1 MPRESFIAA
10 VSGQPTKNLGAT
22 IINAGNTP
30 AGAAG
35 TNDATNNPAFG
46 ALLGSNTGKSSG
58 SKGVQRLGIP
68 VSSGIGTAGPG
79 IQCAV
84 FTDPFA
90 NSPLGQVI
98 GKTFSWRDQ
107 YTGRLPVRWNHI
119 YSKYPRPSQDTHT
132 GVKWC
137 SSWCSNVKGAVCRD
151 SDSLFGTNISLTN
164 STKGISIAIGSP
176 SGVNSTYPISSFKT
190 GTYNRR
196 EGHVMVDEF
205 GLKGRVG
212 QAGAASLGHIGEDG
226 FAIRGNED
234 DWMSCGNGDRLCSEL
249 TPGFDLKGQR
259 LRYMDGGSMGDRL
272 TGYPKHTITASGTG
286 YGQSVTFNADGSR
299 MAVGAPYADDNRGEV
314 TVYQYISSSG
324 DANASRPTNGE
335 WIRVGAP
342 ILGFDAQGANGL
354 HRDRFGWDL
363 ALDGD
368 GDDLWVGA
376 PRPGGTGYVAHF
388 SLQGTFPGGA
398 TWKRDNH
405 GGCVSGVNPNDR
417 FGYSVSCNRSGN
429 AVAVGSPWA
438 SGTRGTVDVYHRTG
452 IGGTTVDLWKK
463 LKRSNGSA
471 QRIVGTASGEMAG
484 WSVSMMYDSL
494 PSTSAGRYNPMIAV
508 GSPYYS
514 TSVSEYDWSRSTFAQ
529 RAAGVPIYTGTDHCS
544 NMGNGSDCGLLYDR
558 LGLTCEGRVTVWQF
572 NQVGASRKHHYGSLE
587 WLPKGKYSGR
597 KLLVGKYPQSE
608 MGYSVAFTKTGDYL
622 AVGCPGTD
630 GRFDIADCEQLTAIG
645 EREVGASPEGYVLYA
660 GPGGDVEAADPNDY
674 RYKYVYKPDGRGAD
688 CYEPDFKQYLFNTPD
703 GRSYVSEYGVGS
715 VKVFRYI
722 WEGKD
727 GENARQE
734 HALHSSR
741 QDVWIKYGPT
751 LAGNPSPKYDF
762 DWVSEARTTRYQ
774 RPNFQDRDG
783 KNKYPRFSNEER
795 FGTDVSIIDVNVPIV
810 AVGAPYAEDERY
822 NCRNDREDDPREIL
836 KGWHKPTGRVDI
848 YSSTPTRYRDNVMPF
863 GAGGLRRSMPK
874 NSSRTKPK
882 FQYGPDG
889 SKVAQSGGG
898 RESYFIAPKVS
909 GSGLSDD
916 NALKSSRKTFGTG
929 GINFTSSD

>member
-1 MPRESFIAA
+1 MAIFHPT
-10 VSGQPTKNLGAT
+10 SGQLAKNLGQT

-30 AGAAG
+30 T
-35 TNDATNNPAFG
+35 TNDETNNLAGFG
-46 ALLGSNTGKSSG
+46 VLTGNNSGKSSG
-58 SKGVQRLGIP
+58 SKPVQRVGIP

-79 IQCAV
+79 IQTVV
-84 FTDPFA
+84 FHDPFA
-90 NSPLGQVI
+90 GSPLGQVI
-98 GKTFSWRDQ
+98 GKTFTWRDK

-119 YSKYPRPSQDTHT
+119 YSKYPRPAQDTSD
-132 GVKWC
+132 GVNYC
-137 SSWCSNVKGAVCRD
+137 FNFCANVHGAHCR
-151 SDSLFGTNISLTN
+151 SDDDLFGTNVSLTN
-164 STKGISIAIGSP
+164 STNGISIAIGSP
-176 SGVNSTYPISSFKT
+176 SGVNAAAPQRAEYAYTK
-190 GTYNRR
+190 NRR
-196 EGHVMVDEF
+196 EGHVIVDEF
-205 GLKGRVG
+205 NLKGRLG
-212 QAGAASLGHIGEDG
+212 EAGAASVGHITKDG
-226 FAIRGNED
+226 FALRGNED
-234 DWMSCGNGDRLCSEL
+234 DWMSCGVGILPKRLCSEV
-249 TPGFDLKGQR
+249 TPGFDAKGQR
-259 LRYMDGGSMGDRL
+259 LRYMDGGPFGDRL
-272 TGYPKHTITASGTG
+272 TDYPKHTMTASGTG
-286 YGQSVTFNADGSR
+286 FGQSVTFNANGSR

-314 TVYQYISSSG
+314 TVYQYVSSSG
-324 DANASRPTNGE
+324 VGGE

-342 ILGFDAQGANGL
+342 IVSPNDSSGANGL
-354 HRDRFGWDL
+354 HRDRFGWDV

-368 GDDLWVGA
+368 GENLWVGA

-388 SLQGTFPGGA
+388 SLQGTDGADGCQHPPGGV
-398 TWKRDNH
+398 TWKKDNH
-405 GGCVSGVNPNDR
+405 GGSVSGINPNDR

-438 SGTRGTVDVYHRTG
+438 SGTRGTVEVYHRTG
-452 IGGTTVDLWKK
+452 IGGSTVDLWKK

-494 PSTSAGRYNPMIAV
+494 PSTTAGRYNPMIAV
-508 GSPYYS
+508 GSPFYS
-514 TSVSEYDWSRSTFAQ
+514 RTVDEFDSSRWTAAQ
-529 RAAGVPIYTGTDHCS
+529 RAAGVPIYDGS
-544 NMGNGSDCGLLYDR
+544 NVGGGGSQDAIDQRALNIGFAYDK

-572 NQVGASRKHHYGSLE
+572 NQVGAARKHHYGSLE

-645 EREVGASPEGYVLYA
+645 ERSVGASPEGYVLYA

-674 RYKYVYKPDGRGAD
+674 RYKYVYKPDGRGKD
-688 CYEPDFKQYLFNTPD
+688 CYEPNFRQYLFNTPE
-703 GRSYVSEYGVGS
+703 GRSYVSEYGIGS

-727 GENARQE
+727 GEDARQE

-751 LAGNPSPKYDF
+751 LPGVPIPNYDK
-762 DWVSEARTTRYQ
+762 DWVTRNRALRYE
-774 RPNFQDRDG
+774 RPNFQDLDG
-783 KNKYPRFSNEER
+783 KNVYPRFSNEER
-795 FGTDVSIIDVNVPIV
+795 FGTDVSIIDVNIPIV

-822 NCRNDREDDPREIL
+822 NCL
-836 KGWHKPTGRVDI
+836 HKELGGYHRPTGRVDI
-848 YSSTPTRYRDNVMPF
+848 YSSTPTRQTDNVMPF
-863 GAGGLRRSMPK
+863 GAGGLQRSTPK

-889 SKVAQSGGG
+889 GKVASSGGG
-898 RESYFIAPKVS
+898 QESFFTAPNVS

-916 NALKSSRKTFGTG
+916 NALKTSRKTFNSG